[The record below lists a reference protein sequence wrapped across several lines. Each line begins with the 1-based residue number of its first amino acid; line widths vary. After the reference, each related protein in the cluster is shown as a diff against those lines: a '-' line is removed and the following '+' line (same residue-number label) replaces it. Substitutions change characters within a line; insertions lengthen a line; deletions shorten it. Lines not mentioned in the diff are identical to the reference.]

1 MFKNFILISKFLKF
15 IDFLLLINLASLMA
29 IYNFL
34 IYITTISL
42 YVTFYFSL
50 FIKILVNLFFMFCF
64 ICLFLI

>member
-1 MFKNFILISKFLKF
+1 MCKNFILIGKFLKS

-42 YVTFYFSL
+42 YVNFYFSL
-50 FIKILVNLFFMFCF
+50 FIKILINLFFIFCF
-64 ICLFLI
+64 ICLF